1 MIKIIEDSFNGLA
14 TFFLTELSTFLTGVL
29 AAILGFFIPIKDI
42 VHLLIV
48 FFIVDMIFGFLAAK
62 KGKKTKPK
70 YNKKGEEI
78 DQTRFSTTIIWNT
91 TVPRMTISII
101 LVVACYAWDH
111 VFHQNLVD
119 TFNIVGWFISGILL
133 YSIAENG
140 YYITNWYVLK
150 RLANLLK
157 KKVTKKED
165 EQSDDITQE

>member
-1 MIKIIEDSFNGLA
+1 MVKTIIDSFNGLT
-14 TFFLTELSTFLTGVL
+14 TFLLTELTTFLTGVL
-29 AAILGFFIPIKDI
+29 AAILGFFIPVKDI

-70 YNKKGEEI
+70 YNKKGKEI

-91 TVPRMTISII
+91 TIPRMTISVI
-101 LVVACYAWDH
+101 LVVASYAWDY
-111 VFHQNLVD
+111 VFHQNVVD

-157 KKVTKKED
+157 KKVTEKED